1 MEGEKLCQQ
10 LLDKSGVMDEF
21 GEIWL
26 KEIG

>member
-1 MEGEKLCQQ
+1 LCGQ
-10 LLDKSGVMDEF
+10 LLDKIGMMDEF